1 MLLGY
6 ELLEL
11 KQNQSF
17 LFDKKQTPPS
27 SVVQFSLPCLNVPN
41 SKLPRSSL
49 ENNKVVFNQRWKK
62 GGHDSRLSGMFADEE
77 TRQNCQA

>member
-49 ENNKVVFNQRWKK
+49 GNNKVVLNQRWKK